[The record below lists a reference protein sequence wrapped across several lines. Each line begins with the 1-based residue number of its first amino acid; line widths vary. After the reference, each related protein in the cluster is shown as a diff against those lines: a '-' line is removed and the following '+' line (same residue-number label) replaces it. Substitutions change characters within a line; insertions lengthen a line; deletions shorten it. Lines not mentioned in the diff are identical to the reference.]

1 MSFNLNVILD
11 KEDDVK
17 VEKFSL
23 DKGNYNEM
31 RNKHTAE
38 LSRTD
43 PVTKDRHLV
52 PGAVFPT

>member
-1 MSFNLNVILD
+1 MTVYIIIMSFNLNVILD

-31 RNKHTAE
+31 RN
-38 LSRTD
+38 LCLNLIGR
-43 PVTKDRHLV
+43 
-52 PGAVFPT
+52 F